1 MKKIAEKNGATL
13 HLDTPI
19 KKVITTDKKA
29 QGVELKNGEK
39 IMYDSV
45 IVNADF

>member
-1 MKKIAEKNGATL
+1 MKKVAEKNGATIYL
-13 HLDTPI
+13 NTAI
-19 KKVITTDKKA
+19 KKVITKNKEA
-29 QGVELKNGEK
+29 EGIELENGEK